1 MSEAIEADG
10 ARTERDADDAAARD
24 ELVAQLELLKARNR
38 KLRRQQR
45 ENYRNTA
52 RGLVGVA
59 LLSLAGAVVF
69 PPLRELL
76 VALGVTG
83 LFAAVLTYYVTPDH
97 VIASETGE
105 RVYGAFAE
113 TTASLVRQLGL
124 SESRVYVPTDG
135 TARARLFVPQYGD
148 FELPSAE
155 ALESPLVI
163 AERERQRGVSLR
175 PTGAALLREVE
186 RTLAEPL
193 ASSPEELVPQLRDG
207 LTETL
212 ELASRVE
219 GGADSSDGQLSFRVA
234 DSVWE
239 GVERVDHPVPSFLA
253 VGCAVG
259 LDTPVEAEVVPVR
272 EGDADAIVRVS
283 WSE

>member
-1 MSEAIEADG
+1 MSEAVEADS
-10 ARTERDADDAAARD
+10 ARTERDDVDDAARD
-24 ELVAQLELLKARNR
+24 ELVAQLELLRAQNR
-38 KLRRQQR
+38 TLRRQQR
-45 ENYRNTA
+45 ESYENTA

-69 PPLRELL
+69 PALRELL
-76 VALGVTG
+76 VALGITG

-113 TTASLVRQLGL
+113 STASLVRQLGL

-148 FELPSAE
+148 FELPSTE

-175 PTGAALLREVE
+175 PTGAALLQEVE
-186 RTLAEPL
+186 RTLSEPL
-193 ASSPEELVPQLRDG
+193 TSSPEVLVPQLRDG

-219 GGADSSDGQLSFRVA
+219 GGGDPSDGQLSFKVA

-239 GVERVDHPVPSFLA
+239 GLERVDHPVPSFLA

-259 LDTPVEAEVVPVR
+259 LGTPVEVEVVAVQ
-272 EGDADAIVRVS
+272 EEDFDALVRVS